1 MTVEVRVVTPEREV
15 WSGGA
20 EMLIARGVDG
30 EVGILGGHAPLL
42 ARLAIGPLRVLR
54 EGQPEVRA
62 VVDGGFLHVTSEG
75 GSTRADV
82 LATGAALPDEI
93 DVEAV
98 RRRVDEIRGGAAE
111 LGEAAT
117 ATALARAQARLDLV
131 G

>member
-1 MTVEVRVVTPEREV
+1 MTVEVHVVTPEREV
-15 WSGGA
+15 WSGEA

-42 ARLAIGPLRVLR
+42 AQLTIGPLRVLR

-75 GSTRADV
+75 GATRADV

-98 RRRVDEIRGGAAE
+98 RRRVDELRGSAAE
-111 LGEAAT
+111 LGEAAA